1 MARRRPLA
9 VVATGSDPSRRP
21 AAAVRLRTWAR
32 ARPMERARRESVV
45 AADGDSTEEEAV
57 AALLVH
63 AQARLRALGLVQ
75 EFLPDADST
84 AKCAIFVSEGWES
97 EDKLLLI
104 LQNAVGARPG
114 LWSRSLC
121 LSHGLTKGS
130 MLPCVERARAEGM
143 GVVILVSSARR
154 FCAARA

>member
-1 MARRRPLA
+1 MYLPQVKSSFLDVPCGWRRRTPALLSRDMAR
-9 VVATGSDPSRRP
+9 SR
-21 AAAVRLRTWAR
+21 A
-32 ARPMERARRESVV
+32 ESI
-45 AADGDSTEEEAV
+45 ADSNSTEEEAV

-75 EFLPDADST
+75 EYLPDADS
-84 AKCAIFVSEGWES
+84 AARCAIFVSEGWEND
-97 EDKLLLI
+97 EKLLLV

-143 GVVILVSSARR
+143 GVVILVSSARCR
-154 FCAARA
+154 CAAARV

>member
-1 MARRRPLA
+1 MYLCAR
-9 VVATGSDPSRRP
+9 
-21 AAAVRLRTWAR
+21 
-32 ARPMERARRESVV
+32 
-45 AADGDSTEEEAV
+45 
-57 AALLVH
+57 
-63 AQARLRALGLVQ
+63 LVQ

>member
-1 MARRRPLA
+1 
-9 VVATGSDPSRRP
+9 
-21 AAAVRLRTWAR
+21 
-32 ARPMERARRESVV
+32 MERARRESVV

-143 GVVILVSSARR
+143 GVVILVSSARCR
-154 FCAARA
+154 CAAARV